1 MAIAKSLPIAANS
14 AIMWLAHASHLR
26 ARMEQV
32 EPRAPMMAPLSKTTT
47 PLTTEPVAN
56 SNDLAGEARM
66 QLVPVVGHK
75 YAKSACRRVPTNT
88 NAT

>member
-1 MAIAKSLPIAANS
+1 MAIAKSLLIADNS

-32 EPRAPMMAPLSKTTT
+32 EPRALTMAPLSKTTT
-47 PLTTEPVAN
+47 PLTTEPAAS
-56 SNDLAGEARM
+56 SNDLAGEVRM
-66 QLVPVVGHK
+66 QPVPAVGHRC
-75 YAKSACRRVPTNT
+75 AKSACLRVPTNT